1 MKNRDRR
8 QIRHPEDDFL
18 DGLRGYL
25 WISNKFEKVVEYS
38 IFDFG
43 WERIDRIFTPVPQST
58 SRDTTSR
65 DTALLRGGAAS
76 SKTKNKKKQK

>member
-38 IFDFG
+38 IFYFG
-43 WERIDRIFTPVPQST
+43 WERIGRIFTPVPPST
-58 SRDTTSR
+58 SKR
-65 DTALLRGGAAS
+65 
-76 SKTKNKKKQK
+76 KKDRHSNGRAV